1 MTFDD
6 SRLDAPLDPLTEG
19 VLRHLASSGAR
30 IRRDAADLDEV
41 RRTVGEWGQP
51 RGVLV
56 VGPEARLVR
65 SVLEPVCPVPL
76 VAWPFRRLP
85 AWVGPLDLVVV
96 LDADRRCAA
105 QVAEARRRGSTIIL
119 ASTENTESWHVA
131 GNHDTA
137 RIRMAS
143 EDSMSAAVAALAV
156 LGDLGLGPA
165 VDPGQVAR
173 VADMVAELASPHR
186 DLAVNQAKDLA
197 CALADADPLT
207 WGGSVLAARASRRLA
222 ELMRRATGRI
232 ALSADAAA
240 LRPIIESAPRRDPF
254 ADPDVD
260 GESRRPVLVVM
271 DDAEAEHEAVR
282 RELEQ
287 LCGVHDVTVR
297 SVTLPLGIDERSSS
311 MDRYVALLLQGSFA
325 AVYLSLGLNRLEKIH
340 ESVLRG

>member
-19 VLRHLASSGAR
+19 VLRHLASTGAR
-30 IRRDAADLDEV
+30 IRRDSADLDDV
-41 RRTVGEWGQP
+41 RRTVNEWGRP

-65 SVLEPVCPVPL
+65 SVLEPGCPVPL
-76 VAWPFRRLP
+76 VAWAFQRLP

-96 LDADRRCAA
+96 LDTDGQCAA
-105 QVAEARRRGSTIIL
+105 QVAEARRRGSAIIL
-119 ASTENTESWHVA
+119 ASTEDTDSWRVA
-131 GNHDTA
+131 GNHGTA
-137 RIRMAS
+137 RIPIAS
-143 EDSMSAAVAALAV
+143 KDFMSAAVAALSV

-197 CALADADPLT
+197 CALADAEPLT

-222 ELMRRATGRI
+222 EWMRRATGRI
-232 ALSADAAA
+232 ALSADAVA
-240 LRPIIESAPRRDPF
+240 LRPIIESAPRRNLF
-254 ADPDVD
+254 ADPDLD
-260 GESRRPVLVVM
+260 GELRRPVLVVM
-271 DDAEAEHEAVR
+271 DDAETGHEAVR
-282 RELEQ
+282 HDLEH
-287 LCGVHDVTVR
+287 LCAVHDVTVR
-297 SVTLPLGIDERSSS
+297 SVTLPMGIDERSSP

-325 AVYLSLGLNRLEKIH
+325 AVYLALGLGRLE
-340 ESVLRG
+340 EMS

>member
-19 VLRHLASSGAR
+19 VLRHLASTGAR
-30 IRRDAADLDEV
+30 VRRDSANLDEV

-85 AWVGPLDLVVV
+85 AWVGPLDLVSV
-96 LDADRRCAA
+96 LDPDGRCAA
-105 QVAEARRRGSTIIL
+105 QVAEARRRGSAIIL
-119 ASTENTESWHVA
+119 ASTGDSESWRAA
-131 GNHDTA
+131 GNHGTA
-137 RIRMAS
+137 RIEMIS
-143 EDSMSAAVAALAV
+143 EDPISAAVSALAV

-173 VADMVAELASPHR
+173 VADMVAESASPHR

-197 CALADADPLT
+197 CALADAEPLT
-207 WGGSVLAARASRRLA
+207 WGGSVLAARASCRLA

-254 ADPDVD
+254 SDPDLD

-271 DDAEAEHEAVR
+271 DDAEAEHEVTR

-287 LCGVHDVTVR
+287 LCAVHDVRVR

-325 AVYLSLGLNRLEKIH
+325 TVYLALGLDRLE
-340 ESVLRG
+340 EMS